1 MKITIITAVKNGMPY
16 LKDAVKSFEL
26 QDYKKKELIIVYSK
40 SNDGTDNYL
49 VSLKKKYKIFLDKN
63 TGNKFDAINI
73 GIKKSSGDV
82 IGLLHADDIF
92 FNYKTL
98 TNIADKIRK
107 NKLDGAYGGVY
118 FSKKNNLKIINR
130 IWEAETFERKK
141 LYYGWMPPHTSLFLK
156 KNIFTKIGHYSNKFR
171 ISSDYEFILRLF
183 FDDNYKISSTN
194 LVHTIMRDGGDS
206 RKIKLLLLKLIED
219 ITILN
224 KYQLSVF
231 IVIVKILSKFNQ
243 FFKNKKI
250 NNKYLNEFNEN
261 YEK

>member
-1 MKITIITAVKNGMPY
+1 MKISIITVVKNGMPF
-16 LKDAVKSFEL
+16 LKDAVRSFEL

-49 VSLKKKYKIFLDKN
+49 NSLKKKYKIFIDKN

-73 GIKKSSGDV
+73 GIKKSTGDI

-98 TNIADKIRK
+98 SHVADKIKK
-107 NKLDGAYGGVY
+107 NKLDVAYGGVY
-118 FSKKNNLKIINR
+118 FSKKENLKIINR
-130 IWEAETFERKK
+130 IWNAENFKRKK
-141 LYYGWMPPHTSLFLK
+141 LYYGWMPPHTSLFVK
-156 KNIFTKIGHYSNKFR
+156 KKIFTKIGFYSNKFR

-183 FDDNYKISSTN
+183 FNKKFKISSTN

-219 ITILN
+219 ISILN
-224 KYQLSVF
+224 KYKLSVF
-231 IVIVKILSKFNQ
+231 IIISKILLKFNQ
-243 FFKNKKI
+243 FFKKRKI
-250 NNKYLNEFNEN
+250 DNKYLNEFNN
-261 YEK
+261 N

>member
-49 VSLKKKYKIFLDKN
+49 DSLKKKHKIFLDKN

-73 GIKKSSGDV
+73 GIKKSNGNI

-92 FNYKTL
+92 FDYKTL
-98 TNIADKIRK
+98 SNIADKIK
-107 NKLDGAYGGVY
+107 KKKLDGAYGGVY
-118 FSKKNNLKIINR
+118 FSKKDNLKIINR
-130 IWEAETFERKK
+130 IWDAEIFKKKK
-141 LYYGWMPPHTSLFLK
+141 LYYGWMPPHTSLFIK
-156 KNIFTKIGHYSNKFR
+156 KKIFKKIGLYSNKFR

-183 FDDNYKISSTN
+183 FNDNFKISSTN
-194 LVHTIMRDGGDS
+194 LVHTIMREGGDS

-219 ITILN
+219 ISILN
-224 KYQLSVF
+224 KHQLSIF
-231 IVIVKILSKFNQ
+231 TIFGKILSKFNQ

-250 NNKYLNEFNEN
+250 SNRYLNEFDKN
-261 YEK
+261 

>member
-49 VSLKKKYKIFLDKN
+49 DSLKKKYKIFLDKN

-73 GIKKSSGDV
+73 GIKKSTGDV

-98 TNIADKIRK
+98 SNIADKIKK

-118 FSKKNNLKIINR
+118 FSKKDNLKIINR
-130 IWEAETFERKK
+130 IWEAENFKREK
-141 LYYGWMPPHTSLFLK
+141 LYYGWMPPHTSLFIK
-156 KNIFTKIGHYSNKFR
+156 RNIFTKVGLYSNKFR

-183 FDDNYKISSTN
+183 FNNNFKINSTN
-194 LVHTIMRDGGDS
+194 LIHTIMRDGGDS

-219 ITILN
+219 ISILN
-224 KYQLSVF
+224 KHQLSVF
-231 IVIVKILSKFNQ
+231 IIISKILTKFNQ

-250 NNKYLNEFNEN
+250 NSKYLNEFNN
-261 YEK
+261 I

>member
-1 MKITIITAVKNGMPY
+1 MKISIITAVKNGMPY
-16 LKDAVKSFEL
+16 LKDSVKSFEL

-49 VSLKKKYKIFLDKN
+49 DSLKKKYKIFLDKN

-73 GIKKSSGDV
+73 GIKKSTGDI

-98 TNIADKIRK
+98 SNIADKIKK

-130 IWEAETFERKK
+130 IWKSETFKRKK
-141 LYYGWMPPHTSLFLK
+141 LYYGWMPPHTSLFIK
-156 KNIFTKIGHYSNKFR
+156 KNIFTKIGFYSNKFR

-183 FDDNYKISSTN
+183 FNNNFKINSTK
-194 LVHTIMRDGGDS
+194 LIHTIMRDGGDS

-219 ITILN
+219 ISILN
-224 KYQLSVF
+224 KHKLSVF
-231 IVIVKILSKFNQ
+231 IIIAKILTKFNQ

-250 NNKYLNEFNEN
+250 NSKYLNEFNN
-261 YEK
+261 I

>member
-1 MKITIITAVKNGMPY
+1 MKISIITAVKNGMPY
-16 LKDAVKSFEL
+16 LKDSVKSFEL
-26 QDYKKKELIIVYSK
+26 QDYKNKELIIVYSK

-49 VSLKKKYKIFLDKN
+49 DSLKKKYKIFLDKN

-73 GIKKSSGDV
+73 GIKKSTGNI

-92 FNYKTL
+92 FDYKTL
-98 TNIADKIRK
+98 SNIADKIKR

-130 IWEAETFERKK
+130 IWESETFKRKK
-141 LYYGWMPPHTSLFLK
+141 LYYGWMPPHTSLFVK
-156 KNIFTKIGHYSNKFR
+156 KNIFTKIGFYSNKYR
-171 ISSDYEFILRLF
+171 ISSDYEFILRIF
-183 FDDNYKISSTN
+183 FNNNFKINSTN

-219 ITILN
+219 ISILN
-224 KYQLSVF
+224 KYQISFF
-231 IVIVKILSKFNQ
+231 IIISKILSKFNQ

-250 NNKYLNEFNEN
+250 NNKYINEFNKN
-261 YEK
+261 

>member
-49 VSLKKKYKIFLDKN
+49 HSLKKKYKIFLDKN

-73 GIKKSSGDV
+73 GIKKSTGGV

-98 TNIADKIRK
+98 SNIADKIKK

-118 FSKKNNLKIINR
+118 FSKKDNLKIINR
-130 IWEAETFERKK
+130 IWEAENFKRKK
-141 LYYGWMPPHTSLFLK
+141 LYYGWMPPHTSLFIK
-156 KNIFTKIGHYSNKFR
+156 KNIFTKVGLYSNKFR

-183 FDDNYKISSTN
+183 FNNNFKINSTN
-194 LVHTIMRDGGDS
+194 LIHTIMRDGGDS

-219 ITILN
+219 ISILN
-224 KYQLSVF
+224 KHQLSVF
-231 IVIVKILSKFNQ
+231 IIIAKILTKFNQ

-250 NNKYLNEFNEN
+250 NSKYINEFNN
-261 YEK
+261 I